1 LFAQV
6 FAQGQFW
13 NARPPSEWSPEE
25 IAQLTTASP
34 WAIKTRVTMAGANP
48 GSKPISNSQASNSS
62 VDLPTR
68 ITQRRLDPGAADA
81 AVPSAP
87 QASAGN
93 SSAPL
98 AFYGEVVVTWESA
111 APIRLARD
119 KPLDS
124 EFDNRYALRITG
136 LPAQTFMPDTGRSP
150 VVFRLLIGTSLEMNA
165 GKREQSDY
173 VLRMPEANSIMFA
186 FPKRSFP
193 LRPSDRFV
201 SFAMHLNQMTIHV
214 RFDLRLMIFGETLA
228 V

>member
-13 NARPPSEWSPEE
+13 NSRPSSAWSQEE

-34 WAIKTRVTMAGANP
+34 WAIKTRVTMAGATP
-48 GSKPISNSQASNSS
+48 GTKPISNSQASRGS

-68 ITQRRLDPGAADA
+68 ITQRRLDPGAADE
-81 AVPSAP
+81 AVPPAP

-111 APIRLARD
+111 LPIRLARD

-136 LPAQTFMPDTGRSP
+136 LPAQTFMPDIGRSP
-150 VVFRLLIGTSLEMNA
+150 VVFRLLIGTSLQVNA

-173 VLRMPEANSIMFA
+173 VLRMPEANSILFA
-186 FPKRSFP
+186 FPKRGFP
-193 LRPSDRFV
+193 LRSSDRFV
-201 SFAMHLNQMTIHV
+201 SFAMNLNQMTIRV
-214 RFDLRLMIFGETLA
+214 RFDLRLMTFGDAIA